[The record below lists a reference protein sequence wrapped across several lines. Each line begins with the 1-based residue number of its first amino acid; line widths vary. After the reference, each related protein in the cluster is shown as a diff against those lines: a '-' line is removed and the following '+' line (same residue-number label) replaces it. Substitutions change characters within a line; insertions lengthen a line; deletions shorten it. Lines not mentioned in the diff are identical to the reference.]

1 MKKSIFYL
9 MLLSFVFASILYSCN
24 ETTTP
29 VQDAVKMSKAEIESS
44 IGYEW
49 FAPEWNIYKPDTSI
63 ISQIKAVFDTTNEK
77 FYIFLSP
84 SCGCKGVAKTS
95 AELVKVLETSN
106 ISENNFEMYSM
117 SGIDSKHPYMNI
129 IKLHTIPSAY
139 YIKNGQPVYSIL
151 DTFTYYQNIA
161 NIRTIEKI
169 VLDAITNY

>member
-1 MKKSIFYL
+1 MKKRVFYL
-9 MLLSFVFASILYSCN
+9 MLLSFAFASMLYSCN
-24 ETTTP
+24 ETTSP
-29 VQDAVKMSKAEIESS
+29 IQDAVKMSKAEIEAS

-49 FAPEWNIYKPDTSI
+49 FAPEWEIYKPDTAI
-63 ISQIKAVFDTTNEK
+63 VSQIKAVFDSTNEN

-106 ISENNFEMYSM
+106 ISENSFEMYSM
-117 SGIDSKHPYMNI
+117 SSIDSKHPYTDI
-129 IKLHTIPSAY
+129 IKLNTIPSAY

-151 DTFTYYQNIA
+151 DTFAYYQNIA
-161 NIRTIEKI
+161 SSKSIEDI